1 VRLRTPVGQS
11 NLCTGFNGTGGTPN
25 GFTDEEAVEA
35 APVPAALVAVTV
47 NVYDTPFVRPVTVQL
62 VAVVVVQTNPPGDAL
77 TV

>member
-1 VRLRTPVGQS
+1 VVT
-11 NLCTGFNGTGGTPN
+11 
-25 GFTDEEAVEA
+25 A
-35 APVPAALVAVTV
+35 ADSPAALVAVTV